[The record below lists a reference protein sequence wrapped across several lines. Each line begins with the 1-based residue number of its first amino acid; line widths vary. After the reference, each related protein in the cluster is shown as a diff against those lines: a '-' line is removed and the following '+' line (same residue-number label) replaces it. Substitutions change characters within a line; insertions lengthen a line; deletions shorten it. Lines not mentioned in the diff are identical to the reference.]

1 MKWPSWLPHLTSE
14 PVPALVETH
23 HPAKSAVRDRPHRPG
38 IRDVGNCESCGRSM
52 TARTRREEY
61 RGRVDCDCGYRNHV
75 EFRSVRSGS
84 AVQSRHVT
92 VTTGRRFEDAMHRPD
107 LRLSWRYGICPS
119 CTMAVSLAE
128 AKVVAHEEANG
139 GTESFAYY
147 CNSCYVDDDLRRGRL
162 IGHDGIQ
169 VIDSLRL
176 QVHASAR

>member
-1 MKWPSWLPHLTSE
+1 
-14 PVPALVETH
+14 
-23 HPAKSAVRDRPHRPG
+23 
-38 IRDVGNCESCGRSM
+38 M

-84 AVQSRHVT
+84 AVLSRHVT
-92 VTTGRRFEDAMHRPD
+92 VTTGRRFEAAMHRPD

-119 CTMAVSLAE
+119 CTMAVSLAD
-128 AKVVAHEEANG
+128 AKVVAHDEANG
-139 GTESFAYY
+139 GNESFAYY

-169 VIDSLRL
+169 VIDSLRI
-176 QVHASAR
+176 QVHANAR